1 MFEEGVVK
9 YLFIANELKQ
19 QIETGQY
26 KYGETIPS
34 ENELTKLYNVSRHT
48 IREAISLLVKDRYV
62 RKEKGS
68 GTYVAYDETQRQ
80 SQNQDAKPL
89 LVGVI
94 TTYLSD
100 YIFPSIIR
108 GIEKELNKEN
118 IGLLIASTHN
128 NYADEEN
135 ALIKMISNNVD
146 GLIIEP
152 TKSSYF
158 NPNTNLYL
166 DMNAKGIPFVM
177 LNSTYSEFDTN
188 SVGVNDERSGY
199 IATEYLL
206 EKGHTKIL
214 AIMKID
220 DKQGKYRL
228 KGYVKAFA
236 KHQLSFAGDAIITYE
251 TEDKANL
258 STKLDQIAFEN
269 YTAVL
274 CYNDEIALQVG
285 NYVLAKGLRIPEDIS
300 LISHDDSTLSDNF
313 TPPIT
318 SVSHP
323 KEKLGIEAARWIV
336 AAIRGKV
343 KESNQMLFAPH
354 IIEKES
360 VRNLL
365 IEEH

>member
-1 MFEEGVVK
+1 MFEDGVIK
-9 YLFIANELKQ
+9 YVFIANKLKK
-19 QIETGQY
+19 QIEEGHY
-26 KYGETIPS
+26 KYGEAIPS
-34 ENELTKLYNVSRHT
+34 ENELTKLYDVSRHT
-48 IREAISLLVKDRYV
+48 IREAISLLVKERYV

-68 GTYVAYDETQRQ
+68 GTYVAYDETQHQ
-80 SQNQDAKPL
+80 SPDAKPL

-128 NYADEEN
+128 NYVDEES
-135 ALIKMISNNVD
+135 ALKKMISNNVD

-166 DMNAKGIPFVM
+166 DLNAKGIPFVM

-188 SVGVNDERSGY
+188 SVGVNDERAGY
-199 IATEYLL
+199 IATDYLI
-206 EKGHTKIL
+206 ERGHHKIL

-236 KHQLSFAGDAIITYE
+236 KHQLSFANDAIITYE

-258 STKLDQIAFEN
+258 KTKLDQTDFAQ

-274 CYNDEIALQVG
+274 TYNDEIALEVG
-285 NYVLAKGLRIPEDIS
+285 NYLNAKGIQIPDDIS
-300 LISHDDSTLSDNF
+300 LVSHDDSTLSDNF
-313 TPPIT
+313 NPPIT

-343 KESNQMLFAPH
+343 KESNQMLFAPR
-354 IIEKES
+354 IVEKES
-360 VRNLL
+360 VRDNSPTPL
-365 IEEH
+365 

>member
-1 MFEEGVVK
+1 MFEDGVVK
-9 YLFIANELKQ
+9 YQFIANKLKN
-19 QIETGQY
+19 QIEEGHYQ
-26 KYGETIPS
+26 YGEAIPS
-34 ENELTKLYNVSRHT
+34 ENELTKLYDVSRHT

-68 GTYVAYDETQRQ
+68 GTYVSYDDKDQRQ
-80 SQNQDAKPL
+80 PDTKPL

-135 ALIKMISNNVD
+135 ALKKMISNNVD

-158 NPNTNLYL
+158 NPNTKLYL
-166 DMNAKGIPFVM
+166 DLNAKGIPFVM

-188 SVGVNDERSGY
+188 SVGVNDERAGY
-199 IATEYLL
+199 LATDYLIS
-206 EKGHTKIL
+206 KGHQKIL

-228 KGYVKAFA
+228 KGFVKAFA
-236 KHQLSFAGDAIITYE
+236 KHQLTLADDAIITFE
-251 TEDKANL
+251 TEDKGNL
-258 STKLDQIAFEN
+258 QAKLAPIDFTQF
-269 YTAVL
+269 TAVL
-274 CYNDEIALQVG
+274 TYNDEIALIVG
-285 NYVLAKGLRIPEDIS
+285 NYLNSQGFQIPADLSIV
-300 LISHDDSTLSDNF
+300 SHDDSTLSDNF
-313 TPPIT
+313 NPPIT
-318 SVSHP
+318 SISHP
-323 KEKLGIEAARWIV
+323 KEKLGVEAARWIV
-336 AAIRGKV
+336 AAIRGQV

-354 IIEKES
+354 IVEKES
-360 VRNLL
+360 VQDITPL
-365 IEEH
+365 

>member
-1 MFEEGVVK
+1 MFEDGVVK
-9 YLFIANELKQ
+9 YQFIANKLKN
-19 QIETGQY
+19 QIEEGHYQ
-26 KYGETIPS
+26 YGEAIPS
-34 ENELTKLYNVSRHT
+34 ENELTKLYDVSRHT

-68 GTYVAYDETQRQ
+68 GTYVSYDDKDQRQ
-80 SQNQDAKPL
+80 PDAKPL

-128 NYADEEN
+128 NYADEES
-135 ALIKMISNNVD
+135 ALKKMISNNVD

-158 NPNTNLYL
+158 NPNTKLYL
-166 DMNAKGIPFVM
+166 DLNAKGIPFVM

-188 SVGVNDERSGY
+188 SVGSNDERAGF
-199 IATEYLL
+199 IATEYLIK
-206 EKGHTKIL
+206 KGHSKIL

-228 KGYVKAFA
+228 KGYVRAFA
-236 KHQLSFAGDAIITYE
+236 DHQLSFANDAIVTYE
-251 TEDKANL
+251 TEDKFDIQAKLEAIDL
-258 STKLDQIAFEN
+258 SQ
-269 YTAVL
+269 YTAVI
-274 CYNDEIALQVG
+274 CYNDEVALQVG
-285 NYVLAKGLRIPEDIS
+285 NYFNAKGIRIPEDIS
-300 LISHDDSTLSDNF
+300 IVSHDDSILSDNF
-313 TPPIT
+313 IPPIT

-323 KEKLGIEAARWIV
+323 KERLGIEAARWIV
-336 AAIRGKV
+336 AAIRGQV

-354 IIEKES
+354 IVEKAS
-360 VRNLL
+360 VKQLTDND
-365 IEEH
+365 

>member
-9 YLFIANELKQ
+9 YVFIADKLKKE
-19 QIETGQY
+19 IEDGQY
-26 KYGETIPS
+26 KFGEAIPS
-34 ENELTKLYNVSRHT
+34 ENELTKLYDVSRHT
-48 IREAISLLVKDRYV
+48 IREAISLLVKERYV

-68 GTYVAYDETQRQ
+68 GTYVAYEEETRH
-80 SQNQDAKPL
+80 QNSESKPL

-128 NYADEEN
+128 NYQDEEN
-135 ALIKMISNNVD
+135 ALKKMIMNNVD

-166 DMNAKGIPFVM
+166 NLNAKGIPFVM

-199 IATEYLL
+199 IATNYLI
-206 EKGHTKIL
+206 EKGHHQIL

-220 DKQGKYRL
+220 DKQGKFRL
-228 KGYVKAFA
+228 KGYVSAFA
-236 KHQLSFAGDAIITYE
+236 KHQLTFADDAIVTYE
-251 TEDKANL
+251 TEDKAEL
-258 STKLDQIAFEN
+258 KTKLEQIDFTK

-274 CYNDEIALQVG
+274 TYNDEIALEVG
-285 NYVLAKGLRIPEDIS
+285 NYLNAKGFQIPEDIS
-300 LISHDDSTLSDNF
+300 LVSHDDSTLSDNF
-313 TPPIT
+313 NPPIT

-336 AAIRGKV
+336 AAIRGQV

-354 IIEKES
+354 LVEKQS
-360 VRNLL
+360 VRENTLPPQ
-365 IEEH
+365 

>member
-9 YLFIANELKQ
+9 YVFIANQLKKE
-19 QIETGQY
+19 IEEGHYQH
-26 KYGETIPS
+26 GEAIPS
-34 ENELTKLYNVSRHT
+34 ENELTKHYDVSRHT

-68 GTYVAYDETQRQ
+68 GTYVAYEAD
-80 SQNQDAKPL
+80 NQALQPDAKPL

-128 NYADEEN
+128 NYADEES
-135 ALIKMISNNVD
+135 ALKKMISNNVD

-166 DMNAKGIPFVM
+166 DLNAKGIPFVM

-188 SVGVNDERSGY
+188 SVGVNDERAGY
-199 IATEYLL
+199 IATNYLL
-206 EKGHTKIL
+206 EKGHQKIL

-228 KGYVKAFA
+228 KGYVTAFA
-236 KHQLSFAGDAIITYE
+236 KHQLTFANDAIITYE
-251 TEDKANL
+251 TESRAGLKD
-258 STKLDQIAFEN
+258 KLDQTDLSQ
-269 YTAVL
+269 YTAIL
-274 CYNDEIALQVG
+274 AYNDEIALEVG
-285 NYVLAKGLRIPEDIS
+285 NYLNAKGLQIPDDIS
-300 LISHDDSTLSDNF
+300 LVSHDDSTLSDNF
-313 TPPIT
+313 NPPIT

-323 KEKLGIEAARWIV
+323 KEKLGVEAARWIV
-336 AAIRGKV
+336 AAIRGQV

-354 IIEKES
+354 IVEKES
-360 VRNLL
+360 VRQQPPL
-365 IEEH
+365 